1 MIDLDSFAGEV
12 GAEGPVTIAGLGTR
26 GGAVPGVRCV
36 SAPSGIDWVQADE
49 MTVCC
54 GAGTPVDQLVAA
66 QPEPAT
72 APQPDQ
78 QVGPGETRVPD
89 LHRLPMRAV
98 REQLHAAGLLL
109 EAHGSGVAVAQ
120 GPLAG
125 AVVPKG
131 TQVHVNFRRLSEA
144 TESVNAA
151 AVEHP

>member
-1 MIDLDSFAGEV
+1 
-12 GAEGPVTIAGLGTR
+12 
-26 GGAVPGVRCV
+26 
-36 SAPSGIDWVQADE
+36 
-49 MTVCC
+49 
-54 GAGTPVDQLVAA
+54 
-66 QPEPAT
+66 
-72 APQPDQ
+72 
-78 QVGPGETRVPD
+78 
-89 LHRLPMRAV
+89 MRAARV
-98 REQLHAAGLLL
+98 RPGLDLVEFADQFRDAAGLLL

>member
-1 MIDLDSFAGEV
+1 MCTCLVACPRSS
-12 GAEGPVTIAGLGTR
+12 PVTVAG
-26 GGAVPGVRCV
+26 A
-36 SAPSGIDWVQADE
+36 
-49 MTVCC
+49 
-54 GAGTPVDQLVAA
+54 
-66 QPEPAT
+66 
-72 APQPDQ
+72 
-78 QVGPGETRVPD
+78 VPD